1 MEVRSHD
8 SAQSDVEMKSSSEQ
22 ETKPKKPKEAKHS
35 PKVKRELDDLKQ
47 VSCVKNSGNSMF
59 ITILNVYS
67 GQLNLLNKV
76 ISMRFLLSVL
86 KNIHKYSAMHNVSK

>member
-1 MEVRSHD
+1 MEIKSND

-47 VSCVKNSGNSMF
+47 VSYMKNNCVCLLCF
-59 ITILNVYS
+59 V
-67 GQLNLLNKV
+67 NL
-76 ISMRFLLSVL
+76 I
-86 KNIHKYSAMHNVSK
+86 